1 MTRLPLL
8 LLLLIFTFTSVCFAQ
23 KKETDDVYGGKISK
37 SISIADD
44 LTFSF
49 NDVVK
54 GYMILPTGALQ
65 YGYFRFNGNK
75 VVFTDSVTNKVTRYG
90 PNEINGFVC
99 NIVDSIKT
107 RLSQV
112 WNSANIMR
120 GFNDDPN
127 KTRFFSRGMNGFLTA
142 DTFKV
147 YLKTYEALQDPH
159 MAAFGKKILT
169 EKYFVKVMV
178 SGPQVTLYKR
188 VETRMTGGVMGN
200 PGMSYDVNIF
210 YLKRYNEKQY
220 TELPSGNRAFKRL
233 LADYLK
239 DDPKLTEDIK
249 NEVLGYNDLDKI
261 TTRYNNK
268 N

>member
-1 MTRLPLL
+1 MTRLSVLL
-8 LLLLIFTFTSVCFAQ
+8 LFMALAFSQICLAQ
-23 KKETDDVYGGKISK
+23 KADDVYGGKISK

-44 LTFSF
+44 LSFSF
-49 NDVVK
+49 DDVVK
-54 GYMILPTGALQ
+54 GYMILPSGALQ

-75 VVFTDSVTNKVTRYG
+75 VVYRDSVTNNIKRYG
-90 PNEINGFVC
+90 PNDINGFVC
-99 NIVDSIKT
+99 GIVDSIKT

-112 WNSANIMR
+112 WNSTNTSL
-120 GFNDDPN
+120 GYNDDPN

-147 YLKTYEALQDPH
+147 YLKTYAALQDPH
-159 MAAFGKKILT
+159 MAAFGKKMIT
-169 EKYFVKVMV
+169 DKYFVKVMV
-178 SGPQVTLYKR
+178 TGPLVTLYKR
-188 VETRMTGGVMGN
+188 VESKRTGGVMGQ
-200 PGMSYDVNIF
+200 PGMNYDENIF
-210 YLKRYNEKQY
+210 YLKRENEKDY

-249 NEVLGYNDLDKI
+249 NEVLGYYDLDKI
-261 TTRYNNK
+261 TARYNNK